1 MQPLVGRHALV
12 TGASAGIGAAIAR
25 ALGRAGA
32 RLVLAA
38 RRAERLEALAEE
50 IGGAEVVALDVRDE
64 PAVARALAGR
74 ELDLVVPNAGLG
86 RGIEPLQRGDPAEWS
101 EMIDTNVKGVLHV
114 LRHALPGMIARGSGD
129 VVLIG
134 SVAGRQVYP
143 GGNVYCATKWAVRAL
158 YESLRLDAAGSGVRF
173 TTVDP
178 GMVQTDF
185 SLVRF
190 RGDAERAEAVYR
202 GVTPLSAADVADA
215 VLWAVTRPAHVNV
228 GEIVLWASAQAS
240 TTVVRREGA
249 DGA

>member
-1 MQPLVGRHALV
+1 
-12 TGASAGIGAAIAR
+12 
-25 ALGRAGA
+25 
-32 RLVLAA
+32 
-38 RRAERLEALAEE
+38 
-50 IGGAEVVALDVRDE
+50 
-64 PAVARALAGR
+64 
-74 ELDLVVPNAGLG
+74 
-86 RGIEPLQRGDPAEWS
+86 
-101 EMIDTNVKGVLHV
+101 MIDTNVKGVLHV